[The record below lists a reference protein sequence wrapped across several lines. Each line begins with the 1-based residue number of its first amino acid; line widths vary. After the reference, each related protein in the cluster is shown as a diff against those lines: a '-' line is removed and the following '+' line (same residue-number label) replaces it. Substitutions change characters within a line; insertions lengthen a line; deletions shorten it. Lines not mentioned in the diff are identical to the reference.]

1 MGISDKV
8 WDALTGAIKL
18 TDRPEGLGRQV
29 SPLATE
35 VNQGA
40 ADLREMDK
48 RLVRLETMLEVA
60 LAAKGAVI
68 SAQAV
73 LPRKPSRR

>member
-18 TDRPEGLGRQV
+18 TDRLEGLGRQV
-29 SPLATE
+29 SQLATE
-35 VNQGA
+35 VKQGA
-40 ADLREMDK
+40 TDLREMDK

-60 LAAKGAVI
+60 LAAKRALI

-73 LPRKPSRR
+73 LPRKPGR